1 MTRLYVHSGGTK
13 VTVTGNQLDS
23 VANARIRLTVVIT
36 NITTMSTSSSEV
48 IIISS
53 ISIVV

>member
-1 MTRLYVHSGGTK
+1 MTRLYVHSGGTT